1 MARIRDE
8 HARLFLDPNYAVVAT
23 LRRDG
28 SPQQTAVW
36 IDWDGE
42 HVVFNIT
49 ETRKKFD
56 FLRKDPRASVLVFDG
71 DDRYRWI
78 SVSGRVVELTT
89 HGAEEHIHRLSHK
102 YRGSDYTLRQGEQ
115 RVIARLAPEHVTA
128 YGLD

>member
-28 SPQQTAVW
+28 SPHQTVVW

-49 ETRKKFD
+49 ITRRKFEH
-56 FLRKDPRASVLVFDG
+56 LRGDTRASVLVFDG
-71 DDRYRWI
+71 DDRYKWI

-89 HGAEEHIHRLSHK
+89 DGAEEHIHRLSRK
-102 YRGSDYTLRQGEQ
+102 YRGREYTLRPGEQ
-115 RVIARLAPEHVTA
+115 RVIARLRPEHVTT
-128 YGLD
+128 YGLE

>member
-8 HARLFLDPNYAVVAT
+8 HARLFLEANYGVMAT

-36 IDWDGE
+36 VDWDGE

-56 FLRKDPRASVLVFDG
+56 FLREDPRASVLVFDG
-71 DDRYRWI
+71 DDRYKWI
-78 SVSGRVVELTT
+78 SVSGPVAELTT
-89 HGAEEHIHRLSHK
+89 EGADAHIHKLSNK
-102 YRGSDYTLRQGEQ
+102 YRGRDYTLRPGEQ
-115 RVIARLAPEHVTA
+115 RVIARLKPERVTT
-128 YGLD
+128 YGLG

>member
-8 HARLFLDPNYAVVAT
+8 HARLLLEPNYAVVAA

-28 SPQQTAVW
+28 SPHQTAVW

-49 ETRKKFD
+49 ETRRKFD
-56 FLRKDPRASVLVFDG
+56 FVRNDPRASVFVFDG

-89 HGAEEHIHRLSHK
+89 DGAEAHIHWLSNK
-102 YRGSDYTLRQGEQ
+102 YRGRDYTLRPGEQ
-115 RVIARLAPEHVTA
+115 RVIARLAPERVTT
-128 YGLD
+128 YKLG